1 MKSKTSIIIA
11 VFALLTLFG
20 ACWQAR
26 EAATLDSRLR
36 AIDAHSQI
44 QRLTELST
52 ERIQNAASTLLA
64 NERNKIGKAP
74 DLSRLDY
81 PMPKGGRSEYAKGYF
96 LLTPDSLRVPAG
108 ETAFEKELT
117 ENPTLIDT
125 IRRKASNPAAP
136 VLNPNEADKVDT
148 ATQAGVFAVYEVT
161 ETDPAA
167 PLQAKGEP
175 SPFFAW
181 NHLGDVV
188 YMRSIPT
195 THGPAA
201 EGVVMDAAELAKILL
216 PLAEPGLKDAAISYP
231 QRGEASNLAPLPLVL
246 RPGESV
252 DIPDTEERS
261 AAVQGTVVSAW
272 FTTLLTIAILFGI
285 LAFYARMERRR
296 SDFVSA
302 VTHELR
308 TPLTSFQMMTEMLR
322 NGQVAADKVPEYHE
336 NLHRESKRLAHL
348 VENVLSFARLTRGK
362 VRGRQDAGPCRQLLA
377 NAFEKH
383 AERLKNAG
391 FKVHINQDSRTDLL
405 SLRTDLLSLDQ
416 ILTNLTDNTIKYAAA
431 VDAPAVNIST
441 VRTHRDIAIRFAD
454 NGPGMQEEIRK
465 RLFKPFSRSAQADR
479 NRKPGIG
486 LGLALSRDIARSIG
500 GDLSL
505 EKSTP
510 QGTTFVLTLPLGE

>member
-1 MKSKTSIIIA
+1 
-11 VFALLTLFG
+11 
-20 ACWQAR
+20 
-26 EAATLDSRLR
+26 
-36 AIDAHSQI
+36 
-44 QRLTELST
+44 
-52 ERIQNAASTLLA
+52 
-64 NERNKIGKAP
+64 
-74 DLSRLDY
+74 
-81 PMPKGGRSEYAKGYF
+81 
-96 LLTPDSLRVPAG
+96 
-108 ETAFEKELT
+108 
-117 ENPTLIDT
+117 
-125 IRRKASNPAAP
+125 
-136 VLNPNEADKVDT
+136 
-148 ATQAGVFAVYEVT
+148 
-161 ETDPAA
+161 
-167 PLQAKGEP
+167 
-175 SPFFAW
+175 
-181 NHLGDVV
+181 
-188 YMRSIPT
+188 MRSIPT

-216 PLAEPGLKDAAISYP
+216 PLAEPGLRDAAITYP

-383 AERLKNAG
+383 AERLKTQASRSISTRIPAQTSSPCARTSSPWT
-391 FKVHINQDSRTDLL
+391 KSSPTSRTTPSSTPPPWMHPPSTSAPSAPTGTLPSAL
-405 SLRTDLLSLDQ
+405 QTTAPACRR
-416 ILTNLTDNTIKYAAA
+416 KYASASSSPSP
-431 VDAPAVNIST
+431 APPR
-441 VRTHRDIAIRFAD
+441 RTATA
-454 NGPGMQEEIRK
+454 NP
-465 RLFKPFSRSAQADR
+465 A
-479 NRKPGIG
+479 
-486 LGLALSRDIARSIG
+486 
-500 GDLSL
+500 
-505 EKSTP
+505 
-510 QGTTFVLTLPLGE
+510 